1 MFHKFFKVL
10 ILNKKEGIRFYSTM
24 MFARSL
30 TLLLV
35 CLSSSASGASLRA
48 TDAVDVSSLTANT
61 PLFQTWTETHSKQYT
76 TEEEKIERSEI
87 WMDNHERIE
96 SHNNQLPKPT
106 FTLGH
111 NEFSDMTSDEFSQH
125 FRLGKYSSGPEV
137 SKQAAQNLVNDK
149 AEIKTARHLNEDLDQ
164 QEPLELPDFI
174 NWVDF
179 GGVTPVKNQGACGSC
194 WAFSTTGALEG
205 AKFVKTGELT
215 ALSEQNLLDCDHKDL
230 GCRGGLMD
238 NAFKFDE
245 KTGGLCSEE
254 DYPYAAKQ
262 GSVCNPMNCTDV
274 PGTIV
279 ETFYDVP
286 PGKKT
291 ALVAALAMQP
301 ISVAI
306 QADQFVFQFYKGG
319 VLTDDSCGKAGQ
331 LDHGV
336 LAVGYGS
343 DLDTNEPYFLVKN
356 SWGDSWGENGFIR
369 MSRKSKN
376 DYGMCAI
383 LKMASYPE
391 VK

>member
-1 MFHKFFKVL
+1 
-10 ILNKKEGIRFYSTM
+10 M
-24 MFARSL
+24 MFVRSFS
-30 TLLLV
+30 LLLV
-35 CLSSSASGASLRA
+35 FLTTSASGASLRA
-48 TDAVDVSSLTANT
+48 ADGEVASSLTT
-61 PLFQTWTETHSKQYT
+61 HMTLFQTWTETHSKEYT
-76 TEEEKIERSEI
+76 TEEEKTKHLKI
-87 WMDNHERIE
+87 WMENHERIE
-96 SHNNQLPKPT
+96 SHNNQFPKPK

-111 NEFSDMTSDEFSQH
+111 NEFSDLTSDEFAQRFS
-125 FRLGKYSSGPEV
+125 LGKYTSGAEV
-137 SKQAAQNLVNDK
+137 SKQAAQNLINNK
-149 AEIKTARHLNEDLDQ
+149 AEIKTARYLNEEVDQ
-164 QEPLELPDFI
+164 EQPLELPDYV
-174 NWVDF
+174 NWITL

-205 AKFVKTGELT
+205 AKFIRTGELVG
-215 ALSEQNLLDCDHKDL
+215 LSEQNLLDCDHKDL

-245 KTGGLCSEE
+245 KTGGLCSES
-254 DYPYAAKQ
+254 DYPYKAKQ

-279 ETFYDVP
+279 STFYDVP
-286 PGKKT
+286 PGKTKT
-291 ALVAALAMQP
+291 LVAALAMQP

-306 QADQFVFQFYKGG
+306 QANQFVFQFYKGG
-319 VLTDDSCGKAGQ
+319 VLDDDSCGEAGQ

-343 DLDTNEPYFLVKN
+343 DLETNEPYFVVKN
-356 SWGDSWGENGFIR
+356 SWGKSWGEDGFIR

>member
-10 ILNKKEGIRFYSTM
+10 ILNKKKGLRSYSTM

-48 TDAVDVSSLTANT
+48 TDAVDVSSLTANA
-61 PLFQTWTETHSKQYT
+61 PLFQTWAETHSKQYT

-125 FRLGKYSSGPEV
+125 FRLGKYSSVPEV

-149 AEIKTARHLNEDLDQ
+149 AEIKTARLLNEDLDQ

-205 AKFVKTGELT
+205 AKFVKTGDLT

-254 DYPYAAKQ
+254 DYPYTAKQ

-274 PGTIV
+274 PGSIV

-356 SWGDSWGENGFIR
+356 SWGDTWGEDGFIR
-369 MSRKSKN
+369 LSRKSEN
-376 DYGMCAI
+376 EFGMCAI